1 MLRDILSNRLFMG
14 ALAFFVLI
22 VVGGTLYLKHV
33 ERETVEELARTNQRI
48 KTLTEKQPPTPEAPV
63 GDTLHGGHFHEDG
76 TWHAEP
82 HETPVRPAAEVSL
95 PQTQTATRQP
105 LVIVQGNPITDP
117 IAEAQLSDAEKQH
130 TLYQQRVKQH
140 LKDHAQWMENFSK
153 AHTERMQAG
162 QELLQ
167 LFSDTLE
174 KRERINRFGDAEFS
188 DAERQEIAAK
198 VEKLKENI
206 DAAVKKLD
214 AVMKEEPVSLTS
226 TQTN

>member
-1 MLRDILSNRLFMG
+1 MLREVLRTRIFLVGLLF
-14 ALAFFVLI
+14 LVLV
-22 VVGGTLYLKHV
+22 VVGGVLYLRHV
-33 ERETVEELARTNQRI
+33 ERETAEDLAGTQERM
-48 KTLTEKQPPTPEAPV
+48 KPLTDAQKSTPEA
-63 GDTLHGGHFHEDG
+63 
-76 TWHAEP
+76 
-82 HETPVRPAAEVSL
+82 PVRPAAEVSL